1 MVQLF
6 RVRGALSHDKL
17 QSATQEEV
25 KMAEQDLTEAD
36 RLVAKNSVEEYIYD
50 IRGRLCD
57 ELADFMEEE
66 ERSAYTL
73 QLEDTENWLYEEG
86 EDADRPAY
94 QLRLSDL
101 KGRGEP
107 VKRRKR
113 EWEERPA
120 AMNQF
125 GQCLQLAQ
133 KVIDSYKAGEEKYSH
148 LDAADVSKVEKS
160 ITEKSDWFNRSVIMC
175 CHQVYAA
182 GLVLVSGVTIL
193 YRSLQGMH
201 RIFPPF
207 YPVSGQ
213 IPNRANRI
221 SNYRHVENNRSLR
234 NL

>member
-133 KVIDSYKAGEEKYSH
+133 KVIDSYKVGYGFWNVCWCYS
-148 LDAADVSKVEKS
+148 
-160 ITEKSDWFNRSVIMC
+160 
-175 CHQVYAA
+175 
-182 GLVLVSGVTIL
+182 
-193 YRSLQGMH
+193 
-201 RIFPPF
+201 
-207 YPVSGQ
+207 
-213 IPNRANRI
+213 
-221 SNYRHVENNRSLR
+221 
-234 NL
+234 